1 MIMNWK
7 NFLRMSTFAVVALS
21 VFAACSDSDDDPAP
35 APAPADV
42 VADAKLA
49 TFGFYK
55 EDNPEYLTRDYVA
68 TVPEVVAG
76 TTSYKVEIP
85 MPSTV
90 MKSMLVARFTVNE
103 GNTVTVG
110 NDRQSSGVTVNDFS
124 ADIEY
129 FVKNL
134 DNTQTLRYTIS
145 VVKATNMAWTE
156 SSALDVATLTGN
168 AEFTGVYSGAVLKV
182 SPKDNLPYVAFGARG
197 VDNKLTVAKNVG
209 GAWSLVGS
217 PLFTSQVNGS
227 HFDFDIA
234 ENGTPYVAYGDQD
247 ATSLKGALSVMKFD
261 GSQWSNVGEQGFF
274 KVQAQYVGLTTVDDK
289 VFTGMINNSASGD
302 TPRRTLSVANYEGG
316 TWTTGESSLLP
327 SGQGV
332 YMVKMGNNITA
343 TLPVMISVNRG
354 KVDNANY
361 GHNVFYRDGGEW
373 KALLTNYVQEN
384 ATQTSIAAG
393 SFGAISDLS
402 GAIYV
407 WTGDD
412 ADNTG
417 NYQVRLRKYDQEAR
431 AWSTVGGNTLPIGHD
446 GGFESHLSLDIA
458 IAPDGTPFVAFNNFK
473 DGKKL
478 YVMYLDPDTRQ
489 WTAAQQLAEGADD
502 VNIAFSSTGEG
513 YITYTDGDNKIHI
526 FKYAER
532 Q

>member
-1 MIMNWK
+1 MKKMMVLIGNYGSGK
-7 NFLRMSTFAVVALS
+7 SELALNFAFQAAARGERTELLDLDMVNTYFRLTERGKQVEMKEIRLVSPNFANSGIETLSLPAEVASAFAMDWDTVIFDVGGDAVGSTALGRYHEDFMALEDGALEVLNVVNIRRPL
-21 VFAACSDSDDDPAP
+21 
-35 APAPADV
+35 
-42 VADAKLA
+42 
-49 TFGFYK
+49 
-55 EDNPEYLTRDYVA
+55 
-68 TVPEVVAG
+68 AG
-76 TTSYKVEIP
+76 TVEKIIRLQEE
-85 MPSTV
+85 MQVHS
-90 MKSMLVARFTVNE
+90 R
-103 GNTVTVG
+103 
-110 NDRQSSGVTVNDFS
+110 
-124 ADIEY
+124 
-129 FVKNL
+129 
-134 DNTQTLRYTIS
+134 
-145 VVKATNMAWTE
+145 
-156 SSALDVATLTGN
+156 
-168 AEFTGVYSGAVLKV
+168 LK
-182 SPKDNLPYVAFGARG
+182 
-197 VDNKLTVAKNVG
+197 
-209 GAWSLVGS
+209 
-217 PLFTSQVNGS
+217 
-227 HFDFDIA
+227 I
-234 ENGTPYVAYGDQD
+234 
-247 ATSLKGALSVMKFD
+247 
-261 GSQWSNVGEQGFF
+261 
-274 KVQAQYVGLTTVDDK
+274 
-289 VFTGMINNSASGD
+289 TGMINNSASGD